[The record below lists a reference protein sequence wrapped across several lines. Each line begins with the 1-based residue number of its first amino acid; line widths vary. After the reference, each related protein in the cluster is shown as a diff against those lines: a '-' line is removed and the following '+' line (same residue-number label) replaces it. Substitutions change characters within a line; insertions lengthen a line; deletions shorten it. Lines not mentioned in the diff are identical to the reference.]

1 MARKTQ
7 TRKSRNSYA
16 PSRDVTALTVQAL
29 DRWNPQ
35 MRAARADAGATV
47 IEIYDVIGFDY
58 WTGEGITSE
67 WMADQIRGRGDL
79 VININSPG
87 GDFFEGLAIY
97 NLLKGHAGKKTVNI
111 IGMAA
116 SAASLIAAA
125 GDEVLIGAAAYVMI
139 HNTWG
144 LVVGDKNDMTAAA
157 AAFEKFDQGARVIY
171 AAQTGKKDAE
181 IGQLMDDETWFL
193 GQEAIDQGFATG
205 LLPADVVLQGAEKSE
220 DGQDPADVPAVV
232 PDDPESNSGQAVLAL
247 RRAEALL
254 CQSMTR
260 AEARKMLNQIKGG
273 KPDAAAPGKHDA
285 ADAQVLADGL
295 RGLLQTLE
303 KGKTK

>member
-1 MARKTQ
+1 MRHHKTSQ
-7 TRKSRNSYA
+7 SRKSSANA
-16 PSRDVTALTVQAL
+16 RDTSALTVLSL

-47 IEIYDVIGFDY
+47 IEIYDVIGEDF
-58 WTGEGITSE
+58 WTGGGITAE

-111 IGMAA
+111 IGLAA

-125 GDEVLIGAAAYVMI
+125 GTEVLIGAAAYVMI
-139 HNTWG
+139 HNVWG
-144 LVVGDKNDMTAAA
+144 LVVGDKTDMTSAA

-171 AAQTGKKDAE
+171 AAQSDKPDAE
-181 IGQLMDDETWFL
+181 IAQLMSDETWFL
-193 GQEAIDQGFATG
+193 GQEAITEGFATA
-205 LLPADVVLQGAEKSE
+205 LLPADVVLQEATETE
-220 DGQDPADVPAVV
+220 DPADPAEV
-232 PDDPESNSGQAVLAL
+232 PDMDDPAQARAATMAL
-247 RRAEALL
+247 RRAEAVL

-260 AEARKMLNQIKGG
+260 AEARRVINKIKGS
-273 KPDAAAPGKHDA
+273 KPDAAAQGKRDA
-285 ADAQVLADGL
+285 ANATAVVDGL
-295 RGLLQTLE
+295 RALLKTL
-303 KGKTK
+303 T